1 MQKPNY
7 YAIIPA
13 NVRYD
18 KEITPNAKLLYGEIT
33 SLCNDEGI
41 CWATNDYFAQLY
53 NVSKVT
59 VSKWVNELFRK
70 GYINS
75 EIVYKDGSKQIID
88 RYLRIVNDPIKEK
101 FNTPIKE
108 NFKENNTSM
117 NNTSRI
123 KENKKESPLETF
135 TFSEN
140 VSKMIETW
148 LGYKKE
154 KGQTYKPTGLNVLL
168 KKIKKWTEEFGDD
181 YVVSAIDNSITNNYS
196 GIFPVKTT
204 TMFKQPVKKY
214 GDGSAYDYEG

>member
-1 MQKPNY
+1 MNKPSY

-59 VSKWVNELFRK
+59 VSKWVNELFKK

-75 EIVYKDGSKQIID
+75 EIVYKDGSKQILD

-101 FNTPIKE
+101 FNTPIEEK
-108 NFKENNTSM
+108 FKDNNTSM

-123 KENKKESPLETF
+123 KENKKESSPEDFNF
-135 TFSEN
+135 TEKVKS
-140 VSKMIETW
+140 MIYTW

-154 KGQTYKPTGLNVLL
+154 KGQTYKPTGLKTLLNNLL
-168 KKIKKWTEEFGDD
+168 KWQNEYGED
-181 YVVSAIDNSITNNYS
+181 YVVQAIDSSITSNYA
-196 GIFPVKTT
+196 GIFPAK
-204 TMFKQPVKKY
+204 KQVNFNQPNKY
-214 GDGSAYDYEG
+214 GDGSMYDQQD

>member
-123 KENKKESPLETF
+123 KENKKESPLEIF
-135 TFSEN
+135 TFSES

-168 KKIKKWTEEFGDD
+168 KKLNKWTEEFGDD
-181 YVVSAIDNSITNNYS
+181 YVVSAIEESISHNYS
-196 GIFPVKTT
+196 GIFPATKKVNFNQPKT
-204 TMFKQPVKKY
+204 Y
-214 GDGSAYDYEG
+214 GNGDAYEYQD